1 MLLVYIQV
9 SVICIRARLILQL
22 SETIFWVYQR
32 NKHSL
37 SNVMS
42 ARQTSLINHRDLGL
56 WWPIIV
62 STSVQKRMAAGRWQA
77 AEAGHN
83 LEFSAPVSQSGG

>member
-1 MLLVYIQV
+1 MDELLLHDVCYLYIYKYLSYA
-9 SVICIRARLILQL
+9 SVHGSSELQL

-42 ARQTSLINHRDLGL
+42 ARQASLINHRDLGL
-56 WWPIIV
+56 W
-62 STSVQKRMAAGRWQA
+62 
-77 AEAGHN
+77 
-83 LEFSAPVSQSGG
+83 